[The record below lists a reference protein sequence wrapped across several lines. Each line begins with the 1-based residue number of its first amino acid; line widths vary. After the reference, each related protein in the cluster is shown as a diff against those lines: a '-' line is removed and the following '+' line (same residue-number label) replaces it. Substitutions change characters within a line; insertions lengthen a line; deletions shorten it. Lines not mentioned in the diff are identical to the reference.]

1 MKYMGKQKQSTRF
14 KGAIYEQFAR
24 IGKAISNPGRLEL
37 LDLLCQGPRTV
48 EALAK
53 EANLGIANTSQQ
65 LKVLR
70 TARLIEAEKSGLYV
84 TYRSA
89 DDQVCQL
96 LRSLRLLAETRLT
109 EVREIAR
116 EFLAGR
122 EGLEPVSREGLLS
135 KVREGAV
142 TVLDVR
148 PVEEYRAAHIP
159 GALSVPLKE
168 LERRLSDLPADRQI
182 VAYCRGPYCVLAVEA
197 VEMLRAHGFEA
208 FRLEQSVQDW
218 QAQGFP
224 VAVGEDKLNA
234 QGKTAQWRNNMRAEK
249 TTAGSPNE
257 QPSGRPVYLDYN
269 ATTPL
274 APEVVAAMRPFL
286 EEHFGNP
293 SSGHRFGTVTRAAVE
308 KARSQVA
315 DLLDAQA
322 RRNHLYERGDGIQ

>member
-1 MKYMGKQKQSTRF
+1 MEKQNSRF
-14 KGAIYEQFAR
+14 KSAIYEQFAR

-70 TARLIEAEKSGLYV
+70 TARLIEAEKSGLFV
-84 TYRSA
+84 TYRLA
-89 DDQVCQL
+89 DEEVCL
-96 LRSLRLLAETRLT
+96 FLRSLRLLAETRLT
-109 EVREIAR
+109 EVREITR
-116 EFLAGR
+116 QFLAGR

-168 LERRLSDLPADRQI
+168 LERRLSDLPVDREI

-218 QAQGFP
+218 QAEGFP
-224 VAVGEDKLNA
+224 VAVGQD
-234 QGKTAQWRNNMRAEK
+234 
-249 TTAGSPNE
+249 S
-257 QPSGRPVYLDYN
+257 
-269 ATTPL
+269 
-274 APEVVAAMRPFL
+274 
-286 EEHFGNP
+286 
-293 SSGHRFGTVTRAAVE
+293 
-308 KARSQVA
+308 
-315 DLLDAQA
+315 
-322 RRNHLYERGDGIQ
+322 

>member
-1 MKYMGKQKQSTRF
+1 LLGDQWQNGPFDAHHWSWTSPSVFAERVNTLVNIILTYATRVNLLAVELVQKTLKIMKYMEKQNSRF
-14 KGAIYEQFAR
+14 KSAIYEQFAR

-70 TARLIEAEKSGLYV
+70 TARLIEAEKSGLFV
-84 TYRSA
+84 TYRLA
-89 DDQVCQL
+89 DEEVCL
-96 LRSLRLLAETRLT
+96 FLRSLRLLAETRLT
-109 EVREIAR
+109 EVREITR
-116 EFLAGR
+116 QFLAGR

-168 LERRLSDLPADRQI
+168 LERRLSDLPVDREI

-218 QAQGFP
+218 QAEGFP
-224 VAVGEDKLNA
+224 VAVGQD
-234 QGKTAQWRNNMRAEK
+234 
-249 TTAGSPNE
+249 S
-257 QPSGRPVYLDYN
+257 
-269 ATTPL
+269 
-274 APEVVAAMRPFL
+274 
-286 EEHFGNP
+286 
-293 SSGHRFGTVTRAAVE
+293 
-308 KARSQVA
+308 
-315 DLLDAQA
+315 
-322 RRNHLYERGDGIQ
+322 